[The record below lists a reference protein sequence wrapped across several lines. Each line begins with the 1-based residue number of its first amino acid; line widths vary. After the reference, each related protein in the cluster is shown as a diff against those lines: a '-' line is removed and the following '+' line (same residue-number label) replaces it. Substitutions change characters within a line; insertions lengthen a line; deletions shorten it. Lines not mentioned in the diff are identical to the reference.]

1 MFLQRTPPN
10 VFSSDGDIP
19 ASVKKISGES
29 FITTRKRKQMEN
41 DKIDTNMIKFEEK
54 FDNQM
59 LIWNKTLAIASQIA
73 LLTYLLTYLS
83 SRTIPD
89 GQARQ
94 CNVEI
99 VNIPDRR
106 GENLNSIIECLGDA
120 IKHPLQSSDIIAVH
134 RVPHADKNDRRP
146 KNVIVKFANRTLRD
160 NVITTCRATKGLNST
175 SLSVP
180 GRPATVYVNEHLTL
194 NNKLLF
200 RQCREAAKKNEYK
213 YVWVKHGTVLAR
225 NTDTSPAIV
234 IRSLQDIARI
244 K

>member
-89 GQARQ
+89 G
-94 CNVEI
+94 
-99 VNIPDRR
+99 
-106 GENLNSIIECLGDA
+106 
-120 IKHPLQSSDIIAVH
+120 
-134 RVPHADKNDRRP
+134 
-146 KNVIVKFANRTLRD
+146 
-160 NVITTCRATKGLNST
+160 
-175 SLSVP
+175 
-180 GRPATVYVNEHLTL
+180 
-194 NNKLLF
+194 
-200 RQCREAAKKNEYK
+200 CREAAKKNEYK